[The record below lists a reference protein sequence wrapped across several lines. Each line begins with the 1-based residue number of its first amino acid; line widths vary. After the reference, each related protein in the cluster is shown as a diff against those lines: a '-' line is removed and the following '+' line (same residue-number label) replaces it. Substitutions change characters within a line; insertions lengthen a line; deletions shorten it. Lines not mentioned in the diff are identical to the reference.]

1 MVTTYNETQLV
12 IKMTKHFIFTLSSG
26 LLLICC
32 VSLSAFGSDDKYSYP
47 NILDEYADTVC
58 RLEGMVAP
66 GPGTQGPVCMLD
78 KPITLTDAIEIAL
91 KNNPDNQMAVA
102 RIEQARAMIQ
112 KADSA
117 FYPTLGFYTEYMQGN
132 SPSAYLFKT
141 IDQRKLS
148 PDADFNDP
156 GWFEN
161 YETGVQ
167 GRFNLYNG
175 GRDILNRK
183 MAKTG
188 LNINQLDR
196 RAIDNS
202 LVASVIIAY
211 YDYLAAKDFIKIA
224 EESVAT
230 VRSELEIMQVRL
242 RAGGA
247 LKSDVLSLEV
257 RLAQAKEEVVRS
269 QNQLNLTTAAIANL
283 LGVSPDKEIVIKKSE
298 PQRTEVPETY
308 MEGVSYALEKRPEL
322 KKVREQLRHS
332 RMALDMSGSEYL
344 PSIDLQGKYY
354 HDDPEMSYDGS
365 RENWTVA
372 MVLNWYFFTGFS
384 TRANVKDAGAKVE
397 EVLAADRK
405 TVLAVQLDVKN
416 AYLKL
421 AEARARLEVAEK
433 SVASAEESLE
443 LVKKQYEG
451 GSATITRYLEA
462 ELARNTA
469 KTRAT
474 RAFYDR
480 EQALA
485 DIGRAIGLLGIA
497 FTQDQEE

>member
-1 MVTTYNETQLV
+1 MAKRIPFL
-12 IKMTKHFIFTLSSG
+12 FFSS
-26 LLLICC
+26 LLFICC
-32 VSLSAFGSDDKYSYP
+32 AGSPAFGFENKYSYP
-47 NILDEYADTVC
+47 SIREEYADTVC
-58 RLEGMVAP
+58 RLDGMASP
-66 GPGTQGPVCMLD
+66 DTGTGGAVCVLD
-78 KPITLTDAIEIAL
+78 KPISLNDAIGIAL

-102 RIEQARAMIQ
+102 RIDQARALIE

-117 FYPTLGFYTEYMQGN
+117 FYPTLGFYSEYMQGN

-148 PDADFNDP
+148 PGVDFNDP

-161 YETGVQ
+161 YETGVM
-167 GRFNLYNG
+167 GSFNLYNG
-175 GRDILNRK
+175 GRDLLNRK
-183 MAKTG
+183 MAETG
-188 LNINQLDR
+188 LNINQQDR
-196 RAIDNS
+196 RAIENS
-202 LVASVIIAY
+202 LIASVIIAY
-211 YDYLAAKDFIKIA
+211 YDYMAAKDFIEIA
-224 EESVAT
+224 EESAVT
-230 VRSELEIMQVRL
+230 VGTELEIMQVRM

-257 RLAQAKEEVVRS
+257 RLAQAREEVVRS
-269 QNQLNLTTAAIANL
+269 QNQLKMTMAALANL
-283 LGVSPDKEIVIKKSE
+283 LGVSPDRELIIKTSE
-298 PQRTEVPETY
+298 PKPIKIPENY
-308 MEGVSYALEKRPEL
+308 KGGVAHALEKRPEL
-322 KKVREQLRHS
+322 KKVREQLRQS

-354 HDDPEMSYDGS
+354 HDDPDMSYDGS

-372 MVLNWYFFTGFS
+372 IVLNWYFFTGFS
-384 TRANVKDAGAKVE
+384 TRAELKNASAKIE
-397 EVLAADRK
+397 EILAADRK
-405 TVLAVQLDVKN
+405 TVLSVQLDVKN
-416 AYLKL
+416 AYLRL

-469 KTRAT
+469 KIRVT

-480 EQALA
+480 EQAVA
-485 DIGRAIGLLGIA
+485 DVGRAIGALGII
-497 FTQDQEE
+497 FTQDEDG